1 VTNDPSSAQPGDLVE
16 KLGDKLYSGVLT
28 LEQARTALRVS
39 KYTLAKMIKN
49 GELKVIKI
57 GPKYYIGEGTLN
69 AYIDNAQGNATN
81 GTTPS

>member
-1 VTNDPSSAQPGDLVE
+1 
-16 KLGDKLYSGVLT
+16 
-28 LEQARTALRVS
+28 LRVS